1 MGTTARDG
9 AALTA
14 EELHAFERIEAG
26 ALSELSAA
34 VSRPTRAP
42 LPWAEKMFTV
52 GVTGTNGKTST
63 THLVAAM
70 MRAAGHGVLTESTVG
85 YFLNDQQLDVP
96 RTTRGYVGA
105 MKRAVDAGALHSAS
119 EVTSAALGRGFAR
132 VWRYDLGVF
141 TNLTRDHVTEHGSW
155 EHYLASKA
163 QLFIHLG
170 PGTTAVLNAADP
182 AALLIEQVT
191 PADVRRRFFA
201 VPSRGQQ
208 LRDADL
214 VATSVDVSPDGTRV
228 RLAPSEAAEQLGG
241 ELQTAFIGE
250 VFAENLLAA
259 ALAGLSMPLP
269 PEAVRRGAR
278 EARLVPGRFELVSR
292 EPLVAVDFAHT
303 PDALARTADTARA
316 LAGNHRVIFVFGAG
330 GGKDKPKRAPM
341 GRAAGERA
349 DYVILTSDNPRHDD
363 AGEIAAALASG
374 ARRGGRAHVR
384 IELDRARAIRQAID
398 LAQPGDVVV
407 VSGKGHET
415 GQTIGDVTT
424 PFSDAEQVLM
434 ALGRPLATSP

>member
-1 MGTTARDG
+1 MVTTARDG
-9 AALTA
+9 GALTA
-14 EELHAFERIEAG
+14 EELHAFERIEAE
-26 ALSELSAA
+26 ALSKLAAA
-34 VSRPTRAP
+34 VSRPTPAA
-42 LPWAEKMFTV
+42 LPWAEQMFTV

-85 YFLNDQQLDVP
+85 YFLNEQQLDVQ
-96 RTTRGYVGA
+96 RNTRGYLSA
-105 MKRAVDAGALHSAS
+105 MKRAVDAGALHSAA
-119 EVTSAALGRGFAR
+119 EVTSAALARGFAR

-141 TNLTRDHVTEHGSW
+141 TNLTRDHVSEHGSW

-163 QLFIHLG
+163 QLFVHLG
-170 PGTTAVLNAADP
+170 PGATAVLNAADP
-182 AALLIEQVT
+182 AALLIDQVT
-191 PADVRRRFFA
+191 PPDVKRRFFA
-201 VPSRGQQ
+201 VPSRGEP
-208 LRDADL
+208 LRAADL
-214 VATSVDVSPDGTRV
+214 SASKVEVSPDGTRV
-228 RLAPSEAAEQLGG
+228 QLAPSEIAEQLGG
-241 ELQTAFIGE
+241 ELSTGFIGE

-259 ALAGLSMPLP
+259 ALAGLAIPLS

-316 LAGNHRVIFVFGAG
+316 LAGRHRVIFVFGAG
-330 GGKDKPKRAPM
+330 GDKDKPKREPM

-349 DYVILTSDNPRHDD
+349 DYVVITSDNPRHEDP
-363 AGEIAAALASG
+363 AAIAAALASG

-384 IELDRARAIRQAID
+384 IELDRATAIRQAIE
-398 LAQPGDVVV
+398 LAKPGDVVV

-424 PFSDAEQVLM
+424 PFSDAEQVLT
-434 ALGRPLATSP
+434 ALGRPLTTSP

>member
-1 MGTTARDG
+1 MATTVRDG

-14 EELHAFERIEAG
+14 EELHAFERIEAD
-26 ALSELSAA
+26 ALSKLSAA
-34 VSRPTRAP
+34 VTRPTRAP

-85 YFLNDQQLDVP
+85 YYLNEQKLEVV
-96 RTTRGYVGA
+96 RSSRGYVGA
-105 MKRAVDAGALHSAS
+105 MKRAVDAGALYSAS

-132 VWRYDLGVF
+132 IWRYDLGVF

-163 QLFIHLG
+163 QLFVHLG

-182 AALLIEQVT
+182 AALLIDQIT
-191 PADVRRRFFA
+191 PPDVKRRFFA
-201 VPSRGQQ
+201 VPSRGER
-208 LRDADL
+208 LRTADL
-214 VATSVDVSPDGTRV
+214 AAARVEVSAGGTRV
-228 RLAPSEAAEQLGG
+228 FLEPSETAEQLGG
-241 ELQTAFIGE
+241 VLETRFIGE

-259 ALAGLSMPLP
+259 ALAGLSVPLP
-269 PEAVRRGAR
+269 AEAVCRGAR
-278 EARLVPGRFELVSR
+278 DLQLVPGRFEIVSR
-292 EPLVAVDFAHT
+292 DPLVAVDFAHT

-316 LAGNHRVIFVFGAG
+316 IAGTGRVFLVFGAG
-330 GGKDKPKRAPM
+330 GGKDEPKREPM

-349 DYVILTSDNPRHDD
+349 DYVIITTDNPRHDD
-363 AGEIAAALASG
+363 PAQIAAALAKG

-384 IELDRARAIRQAID
+384 VELDRARAIRVALEQAK
-398 LAQPGDVVV
+398 PGDVVV
-407 VSGKGHET
+407 ITGKGHET

-424 PFSDAEQVLM
+424 PFSDAEQVRS
-434 ALGRPLATSP
+434 ALGLRA